1 MEGKEENIIE
11 IKIIKKKDVEKNEK
25 DNNQIK
31 DIQEIQNK
39 KNKFNSL
46 ILENIEGLENY
57 LENIDTFPE
66 LNYLIIKSATLKK
79 KYYDLDLNKLFPKCT
94 ELTIHNT
101 LINIT
106 SIPSNLTKLYLTK
119 NEFINI
125 DFKNIFD
132 IILKNTDLLL
142 NLKELSFAKN
152 LITKVELNEILYIPK
167 HKFPTIEYLDFKNN
181 RLTKFTYNPNYMEKL
196 KIIDLSNNLLS
207 RNPIEGIK
215 GIKTFILL
223 CGNSY
228 LTDIDLCKKYN
239 ENLKKNLEEFSF
251 PMNNLN
257 MIAITTRFDK
267 EIFKEFNINSVLL
280 NSIKKLNLSYC
291 FLDNQYF
298 FDFFLKNKFE
308 NLESLNL
315 TGGDLNDDFFKI
327 FLEKKLNESIK
338 NLKSLNLSDNNI
350 KLDDLNIVYL
360 FIEENKKLSKL
371 NLCKNPFAKE
381 KGYSVISKKQIKNPP
396 KNNIVNG
403 KIQIDDFNSFL
414 NKLNKE
420 LVIESKERNG
430 FNLKFDCGSVSN
442 NHSSSNAFVKGEKL
456 IIVKKEK

>member
-1 MEGKEENIIE
+1 MEDKEINVIE
-11 IKIIKKKDVEKNEK
+11 MIKKKDVDKNEK
-25 DNNQIK
+25 DNNQVK

-39 KNKFNSL
+39 KKSLNSL
-46 ILENIEGLENY
+46 ILINIEGLENY
-57 LENIDTFPE
+57 LENIDSFPE
-66 LNYLIIKSATLKK
+66 LNNLIIKSASLKK
-79 KYYDLDLNKLFPKCT
+79 KFYDLDLNRLFPKCN

-106 SIPSNLTKLYLTK
+106 SLPSNITKLYLTK
-119 NEFINI
+119 NEFISI
-125 DFKNIFD
+125 DFKNIFAL
-132 IILKNTDLLL
+132 ILNNTNLLL

-152 LITKVELNEILYIPK
+152 LITKVELIEMLYLPK
-167 HKFPTIEYLDFKNN
+167 HKFHKIELLDFKDN
-181 RLTKFTYNPNYMEKL
+181 RLTKFSFNPNYMEEL

-207 RNPIEGIK
+207 KNPLEGLK
-215 GIKTFILL
+215 GINIFLL
-223 CGNSY
+223 LSGNSY
-228 LTDIDLCKKYN
+228 LTEIDLCKKYN
-239 ENLKKNLEEFSF
+239 ENLKKSLENFSF
-251 PMNNLN
+251 PMSSLN
-257 MIAITTRFDK
+257 MKAITTRFDK

-291 FLDNQYF
+291 FLDNEYF
-298 FDFFLKNKFE
+298 FQFFLKNKFE

-350 KLDDLNIVYL
+350 KLDDFNIVYS
-360 FIEENKKLSKL
+360 FIEQNKKLSKL
-371 NLCKNPFAKE
+371 DLCKNPFAKE

-396 KNNIVNG
+396 KINIING
-403 KIQIDDFNSFL
+403 KIEINDFNSFL

-420 LVIESKERNG
+420 LVIGSTERNG

-456 IIVKKEK
+456 IIIKKEK

>member
-1 MEGKEENIIE
+1 MEDKEINVIE
-11 IKIIKKKDVEKNEK
+11 MIKKKDVDKNEK
-25 DNNQIK
+25 DNNQVK

-39 KNKFNSL
+39 KKNLNSL
-46 ILENIEGLENY
+46 ILINIEGLENY
-57 LENIDTFPE
+57 LENIDSFPE
-66 LNYLIIKSATLKK
+66 LNNLIIKSASLKK
-79 KYYDLDLNKLFPKCT
+79 KFYDLDLNRLFPKCN

-106 SIPSNLTKLYLTK
+106 SLPSNITKLYLTK
-119 NEFINI
+119 NEFISI
-125 DFKNIFD
+125 DFKNIFAL
-132 IILKNTDLLL
+132 ILNNTNLLL

-152 LITKVELNEILYIPK
+152 LITKVELIEMLYLPK
-167 HKFPTIEYLDFKNN
+167 HKFHKIELLDFKDN
-181 RLTKFTYNPNYMEKL
+181 RLTKFSFNPNYMEEL

-207 RNPIEGIK
+207 KNPLEGLK
-215 GIKTFILL
+215 GINIFLL
-223 CGNSY
+223 LSGNSY
-228 LTDIDLCKKYN
+228 LTEIDLCKKYN
-239 ENLKKNLEEFSF
+239 ENLKKSLENFSF
-251 PMNNLN
+251 PMNSLN
-257 MIAITTRFDK
+257 MKAITTRFDK

-280 NSIKKLNLSYC
+280 NSIKKFNLSYC
-291 FLDNQYF
+291 FLDNEYF
-298 FDFFLKNKFE
+298 FQFFLKNKFE

-350 KLDDLNIVYL
+350 KLDDFNIVYS
-360 FIEENKKLSKL
+360 FIEQNKKLSKL
-371 NLCKNPFAKE
+371 DLCKNPFAKE

-396 KNNIVNG
+396 KINIING
-403 KIQIDDFNSFL
+403 KIEINDFNSFL

-420 LVIESKERNG
+420 LVIESTERNG

-456 IIVKKEK
+456 IIIKKEK

>member
-1 MEGKEENIIE
+1 MEDKEINVIE
-11 IKIIKKKDVEKNEK
+11 MIKKKDVDKNEK
-25 DNNQIK
+25 DNNQAK

-39 KNKFNSL
+39 KKNLNSL
-46 ILENIEGLENY
+46 ILINIEGLENY
-57 LENIDTFPE
+57 LENIDSFPE
-66 LNYLIIKSATLKK
+66 LNNLIIKSASLKK
-79 KYYDLDLNKLFPKCT
+79 KFYDLDLNRLFPKCN

-106 SIPSNLTKLYLTK
+106 SLPSNITKLYLTK
-119 NEFINI
+119 NEFISI
-125 DFKNIFD
+125 DFKNIFAL
-132 IILKNTDLLL
+132 ILNNTNLLL

-152 LITKVELNEILYIPK
+152 LITKVELIEMLYLPK
-167 HKFPTIEYLDFKNN
+167 HKFHKIELLDFKDN
-181 RLTKFTYNPNYMEKL
+181 RLTKFSFNPNYMEEL

-207 RNPIEGIK
+207 KNPLEGLK
-215 GIKTFILL
+215 GINIFLL
-223 CGNSY
+223 LSGNSY
-228 LTDIDLCKKYN
+228 LTEIDLCKKYN
-239 ENLKKNLEEFSF
+239 ENLKKSLENFSF
-251 PMNNLN
+251 PMNSLN
-257 MIAITTRFDK
+257 MKAITTRFDK

-291 FLDNQYF
+291 FLDNEYF
-298 FDFFLKNKFE
+298 FQFFLKNKFE

-327 FLEKKLNESIK
+327 FLQKKLNESIK

-350 KLDDLNIVYL
+350 KLDDFNIVYS
-360 FIEENKKLSKL
+360 FIEQNKKLSKL
-371 NLCKNPFAKE
+371 DLCKNPFAKE

-396 KNNIVNG
+396 KINIING
-403 KIQIDDFNSFL
+403 KIEINDFNSFL

-420 LVIESKERNG
+420 LVIESTERNG

-456 IIVKKEK
+456 IIIKKEK

>member
-1 MEGKEENIIE
+1 MEDKEINVIE
-11 IKIIKKKDVEKNEK
+11 MIKKKDVDKNEK
-25 DNNQIK
+25 DNNQVK

-39 KNKFNSL
+39 KKNLNSL
-46 ILENIEGLENY
+46 ILINIEGLENY
-57 LENIDTFPE
+57 LENIDSFPE
-66 LNYLIIKSATLKK
+66 LNNLIIKSASLKK
-79 KYYDLDLNKLFPKCT
+79 KFYDLDLNRLFPKCN

-106 SIPSNLTKLYLTK
+106 SLPSNITKLYLTK
-119 NEFINI
+119 NEFISI
-125 DFKNIFD
+125 DFKNIFAL
-132 IILKNTDLLL
+132 ILNNTNLLL

-152 LITKVELNEILYIPK
+152 LITKVELIEMLYLPK
-167 HKFPTIEYLDFKNN
+167 HKFHKIELLDFKDN
-181 RLTKFTYNPNYMEKL
+181 RLTKFSFNPNYMEEL

-207 RNPIEGIK
+207 KNPLEGLK
-215 GIKTFILL
+215 GINIFLL
-223 CGNSY
+223 LSGNSY
-228 LTDIDLCKKYN
+228 LTEIDLCKKYN
-239 ENLKKNLEEFSF
+239 ENLKKSLENFSF
-251 PMNNLN
+251 PMNSLN
-257 MIAITTRFDK
+257 MKAITTRFDK

-291 FLDNQYF
+291 FLDNEYF
-298 FDFFLKNKFE
+298 FQFFLKNKFE

-327 FLEKKLNESIK
+327 FLQKKLNESIK

-350 KLDDLNIVYL
+350 KLDDFNIVYS
-360 FIEENKKLSKL
+360 FIEQNKKLSKL
-371 NLCKNPFAKE
+371 DLCKNPFAKE

-396 KNNIVNG
+396 KINIING
-403 KIQIDDFNSFL
+403 KIEINDFNSFL

-420 LVIESKERNG
+420 LVIESTERNG

-456 IIVKKEK
+456 IIIKKEK